1 MWVNV
6 CRMPRA
12 WVREVVPIVSQGFGD
27 GSRGVGVAA
36 EYDRD
41 NRMGATVLQRADQGV
56 QTDFG
61 AEIAD
66 GGFLRGTSA
75 IGGAPEDVS
84 GLNPQSHPSP
94 FRGGLRIFKV
104 QVSRLIFPAPR
115 RHHRSL
121 QLANRLISK
130 GLIIRKSVK

>member
-36 EYDRD
+36 EFDRD
-41 NRMGATVLQRADQGV
+41 NRMGATVSQRSDQGV

-66 GGFLRGTSA
+66 GGVL
-75 IGGAPEDVS
+75 GG
-84 GLNPQSHPSP
+84 
-94 FRGGLRIFKV
+94 
-104 QVSRLIFPAPR
+104 
-115 RHHRSL
+115 
-121 QLANRLISK
+121 
-130 GLIIRKSVK
+130 